1 MTSLFTQNDFSHLS
15 TKKFPDNRRKS
26 TINTILNS
34 FRLFCCSWKWAQVW
48 CVGIIGR
55 SLYSSVYMF
64 MDNIESLRNFSKS
77 LVTLVTGCYS
87 FYIFSLLQPTYRL
100 CTGNIDDN
108 CIIIMAENIK
118 ISNVQQFSIIQCFIY
133 TIHTSICV

>member
-1 MTSLFTQNDFSHLS
+1 
-15 TKKFPDNRRKS
+15 
-26 TINTILNS
+26 
-34 FRLFCCSWKWAQVW
+34 
-48 CVGIIGR
+48 
-55 SLYSSVYMF
+55 

-118 ISNVQQFSIIQCFIY
+118 ISNVQKFSIIQCFIY
-133 TIHTSICV
+133 TIHTSTYMRIADILRHDTSAQTSVSFCL